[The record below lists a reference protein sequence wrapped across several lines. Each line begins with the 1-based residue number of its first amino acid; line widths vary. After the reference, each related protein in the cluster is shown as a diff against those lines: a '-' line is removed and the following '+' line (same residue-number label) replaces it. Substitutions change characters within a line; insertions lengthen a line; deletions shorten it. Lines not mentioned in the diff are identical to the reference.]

1 MECLDANTV
10 QDLMAGA
17 LDSGPRQD
25 VLAHI
30 DTCED
35 CRELLSVMGRDTE
48 RNRVADTLRGVGA
61 KSTKDLALDET
72 AMPETVGTGP
82 AADHDD
88 ALAATMAP
96 TDLYVPPARIG
107 GKAPSAGGTLG
118 RFLLEEKLG
127 AGAMGVVWRAH
138 DPKLGRDVA
147 LKLLRHADESL
158 TERLVREAR
167 SMAQVSHPNVVT
179 VFEVGE
185 AAGQSFIAMELVV
198 GKSLRQWQAS
208 EKRSVPEIVE
218 HYLAAAAGLAA
229 AHARGIIHRDF
240 KPDNVL
246 VGSDGRVRVTDFG
259 LAAAKPG
266 ESGKLAPHA
275 IADVNLTTSGSVL
288 GTPAYMAPEQFV
300 GGNVDPRTDQFN
312 FCVALYEAL
321 YGERPFEGRTFE
333 ELGDNVSGGKVKPP
347 PAGTRVSGTLRA
359 LVLKGMSVAP
369 GDRFPNMDALIVELG
384 RDRAKPWRRT
394 AVVSAVLAGVL
405 AIGLVADFEVR
416 ERLGGQIRQSFELT
430 GNQLAN
436 ATERLRKDFELVAR
450 AANHEPALREV
461 TSHHDQAD
469 FGLGTPEADLQDL
482 ERLHNSLAQVEW
494 IKLGGDVAV
503 GDYKGR
509 LLYTSAAPQT
519 WNTDLSVLP
528 DVKRALAAGGG
539 DAITLIPYGN
549 RELTATG
556 MLGPRHDGLVIIA
569 QRTVSLGESTGSEAR
584 ALFFDIKDGK
594 QFLDELQLDKDAA
607 VALVA
612 PDGTSIGGMPAAL
625 IDAAPANQGV
635 ANVQVGGDEYEVQM
649 RMLPDLGGKSIGR
662 VVMARPIKGVLS
674 LFPGARIVFAA
685 AMLLSLALAAFS
697 AWRARQMTGAR
708 TA

>member
-17 LDSGPRQD
+17 LESGARQA
-25 VLAHI
+25 VLAHL
-30 DTCED
+30 DTCDD

-48 RNRVADTLRGVGA
+48 RRDRGTETLATGPVADR
-61 KSTKDLALDET
+61 
-72 AMPETVGTGP
+72 
-82 AADHDD
+82 DD
-88 ALAATMAP
+88 ALAETLAP
-96 TDLYVPPARIG
+96 NAEHVPPPRIAR
-107 GKAPSAGGTLG
+107 APSAGGNLG
-118 RFLLEEKLG
+118 RFQLQEKLG

-167 SMAQVSHPNVVT
+167 SMAQVNHPNVVT

-185 AAGQSFIAMELVV
+185 ASGQAFIAMELVV
-198 GKSLRQWQAS
+198 GVSLRKWQTSA
-208 EKRSVPEIVE
+208 KRTVPEIVE

-246 VGSDGRVRVTDFG
+246 VGADGRVRVTDFG

-266 ESGKLAPHA
+266 ETGKLSAQA

-333 ELGDNVSGGKVKPP
+333 ELGESVSEGKVKPP
-347 PAGTRVSGTLRA
+347 PAGSHVSGTLRA
-359 LVLKGMSVAP
+359 LVLEGLSVAP
-369 GDRFPNMDALIVELG
+369 GDRFPNMDALIVELA

-416 ERLGGQIRQSFELT
+416 ERLAGQIRQSFELT

-436 ATERLRKDFELVAR
+436 ATERLRKDFELVSR
-450 AANHEPALREV
+450 AADHEPALREV

-469 FGLGTPEADLQDL
+469 FGLGTPDADHADL

-519 WNTDLSVLP
+519 WNTDLRVLP
-528 DVKRALAAGGG
+528 DVKRALAEGGG
-539 DAITLIPYGN
+539 NSITLMPYGSQA
-549 RELTATG
+549 LVATG
-556 MLGPRHDGLVIIA
+556 MLGGRRDGLVIIS
-569 QRTVSLGESTGSEAR
+569 QRTVSLGEAAGSEAR

-594 QFLDELQLDKDAA
+594 QFLDELELDKDAQL
-607 VALVA
+607 ALVA
-612 PDGTSIGGMPAAL
+612 PDGTAIGGMSPAL
-625 IDAAPANQGV
+625 VDAAPADEGV
-635 ANVQVGGDEYEVQM
+635 TNVRVGGDEYEVQM
-649 RMLPDLGGKSIGR
+649 RMLPGLAGTSIGR
-662 VVMARPIKGVLS
+662 VVMARRIKGVLS
-674 LFPGARIVFAA
+674 LFPGARFVFAA
-685 AMLLSLALAAFS
+685 AMLGALVLAAFS
-697 AWRARQMTGAR
+697 AWRARQVGGAR
-708 TA
+708 RA